1 MLIPKLTLYL
11 HYKLTLKIMESIKKI
26 RPKEQK
32 KINAYHEDL
41 ITSKSA
47 MLFNY
52 DGSIE
57 QVQANHEGMISNDIL
72 EELVEGFIKVTHI
85 GDNYILIT
93 NDEGF
98 ANGLPYNDDATKIFR
113 SYFALGDDDE
123 FIVGNAL
130 IVNNTMID

>member
-1 MLIPKLTLYL
+1 
-11 HYKLTLKIMESIKKI
+11 MESIKKI

-57 QVQANHEGMISNDIL
+57 Q
-72 EELVEGFIKVTHI
+72 VEGFIKVTHI